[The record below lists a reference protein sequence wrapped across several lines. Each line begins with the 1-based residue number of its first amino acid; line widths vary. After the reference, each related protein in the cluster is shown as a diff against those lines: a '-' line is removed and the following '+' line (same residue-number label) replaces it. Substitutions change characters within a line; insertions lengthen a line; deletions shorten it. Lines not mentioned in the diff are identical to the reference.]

1 MLPICGKVFE
11 RLIFNSLFNYFIEN
25 NLLSRHQSGFIPGD
39 LCVQQLISV
48 THEIYNA
55 FDCNRSLE
63 VRGVFLDI
71 SKAFDKVWH
80 DGLIYK
86 LKRNG
91 INGDLLRLIES
102 FLSDRYQRVVLNGQ
116 TSNWNKVKAGIPQG
130 SILGPLFFLIYINVL
145 PSELRCSAKL
155 FADDTSQFSVVE
167 NVNETTTN
175 LNKDLENINKWAQ
188 QWKMSFPDPT
198 KIFILKEKV
207 KGHSFYSHF

>member
-1 MLPICGKVFE
+1 MPSTIYIQKSQFLLGGSGTTSTY
-11 RLIFNSLFNYFIEN
+11 SLSNTK
-25 NLLSRHQSGFIPGD
+25 LLSI
-39 LCVQQLISV
+39 

-55 FDCNRSLE
+55 FDCNPSLE

-91 INGDLLRLIES
+91 ITSDLLRLIES

-116 TSNWNKVKAGIPQG
+116 NSNWTKIKAGVPQG
-130 SILGPLFFLIYINVL
+130 SILGPLFFLIYINYL
-145 PSELRCSAKL
+145 LFELRCSAKL
-155 FADDTSQFSVVE
+155 FVDDTSLFSVVE
-167 NVNETTTN
+167 NVNETTAN

-188 QWKMSFPDPT
+188 Q
-198 KIFILKEKV
+198 
-207 KGHSFYSHF
+207 